1 MKKKLLAVPVLC
13 LLALTACTSKQ
24 DAAQKEVKPEK
35 VVSVPQDA
43 TESDIKNLLKATPSS
58 EEHNKKS
65 DISADNYENYAF
77 AGYNGKISFYYN
89 EDGSVLYYKWFINEK
104 DEDKAKE
111 IYSDVCQ
118 ALSGSYGDGE
128 ENNSEASGLYTT
140 SFTNDKQQITA
151 QLQKVNDGGYEIS
164 YMVVGQD

>member
-1 MKKKLLAVPVLC
+1 MLNKIFTGVLLLI
-13 LLALTACTSKQ
+13 LITTTSCASPK
-24 DAAQKEVKPEK
+24 KEVPAETVMPIGQNTTKEEIQEQLSNSL
-35 VVSVPQDA
+35 VS
-43 TESDIKNLLKATPSS
+43 TESN
-58 EEHNKKS
+58 EES
-65 DISADNYENYAF
+65 GIIADNYEESTF
-77 AGYNGKISFYYN
+77 AGHQGKISFFYN

-151 QLQKVNDGGYEIS
+151 QLQKANGGGYEIS
-164 YMVVGQD
+164 YMVVG

>member
-1 MKKKLLAVPVLC
+1 MKSKKKYLIATMLFALLLSSC
-13 LLALTACTSKQ
+13 SSKT
-24 DAAQKEVKPEK
+24 VKPQE
-35 VVSVPQDA
+35 VP
-43 TESDIKNLLKATPSS
+43 DISKAENAADIQELMKATPSGTEKN
-58 EEHNKKS
+58 EES
-65 DISADNYENYAF
+65 GISAETYDKSNF
-77 AGYNGKISFYYN
+77 AGYDGELSYFYN

-151 QLQKVNDGGYEIS
+151 QLQKANGSGYEIS
-164 YMVVGQD
+164 YMVVG